1 MLKQG
6 YIAYIDVDSRGRR
19 WGSAAKEASYD
30 WQGVRFTLLSL
41 HHCTDDA
48 QWHHA
53 SYSAFCRNF
62 GTYCTNAVGSRCWNT
77 EAIAQMKQSLND
89 PWFEFVRDV
98 QVDVDDI
105 KQFTASIFTQMIR
118 EATNLGTNP
127 LTLLHLIVSDFCL

>member
-1 MLKQG
+1 MLKQA
-6 YIAYIDVDSRGRR
+6 YIAYVDVDSRGRR
-19 WGSAAKEASYD
+19 WCSAAKEASYD
-30 WQGVRFTLLSL
+30 WQGVRLILLSL
-41 HHCTDDA
+41 HHCTDNA

-62 GTYCTNAVGSRCWNT
+62 GTYCTNAVGSRCWNK

-127 LTLLHLIVSDFCL
+127 LTLLHLIFSDFCF